1 MAIGETSYTNAVVLF
16 HHLVSRWLSID
27 PKEKKIKMLKI
38 IYIYIYNELL
48 FYIDK
53 MACDV

>member
-16 HHLVSRWLSID
+16 HHLVSLWLSID

-38 IYIYIYNELL
+38 IYKNIYI
-48 FYIDK
+48 
-53 MACDV
+53 